1 MIASM
6 FASKP
11 FCRTRGTTLL
21 AIASLLV
28 GSGCT
33 GGETSE
39 RAEELASLRQ
49 QRFELVK
56 RFGYIQSGI
65 RQVQGAA
72 LDHPGVRAAQDSF
85 YAEFRR
91 FVQREDPEAVELLDR
106 AVEVGGNVER
116 LSGPVPLVPDTPV
129 TAEDQQAVAG
139 EVRTIERELRPYI
152 DGALEDPAVQSVF
165 AALQDSLV
173 TQMTRLDPNAPE
185 TIRRM
190 NETAEQIRQL
200 DLRIA
205 ELQGG
210 P

>member
-6 FASKP
+6 FAIKP
-11 FCRTRGTTLL
+11 FRRTRGTTLL

-56 RFGYIQSGI
+56 RFGYIQSSI
-65 RQVQGAA
+65 RHVPGAA

-85 YAEFRR
+85 YTEFRR
-91 FVQREDPEAVELLDR
+91 FVQREDPEAVEFLDR

-190 NETAEQIRQL
+190 NETAEQIRQV